1 MRRTPSVLRYVF
13 AVLTVAAALG
23 VRMLLRPWTGVGA
36 PFVFFFSTV
45 LVSSFFWGAGP
56 GLLAGFIAAC
66 VSAFLFV
73 YQAGYT
79 TAQAVCQSILFL
91 LEASIVCIL
100 ADRFANTK
108 RQSEIYERA
117 ARQAQHLA
125 NLGSWTWDPKSD
137 TAEWSEEAY
146 RIFGVSPK
154 LPAPT
159 FHDSRPVLFT
169 PESSKRLRTTVD
181 GALRHG
187 ASYELELE
195 FARPDGSTRHVT
207 LRGEPVR
214 DASGRACGLHGTV
227 QDITELKRL
236 QRMREEWTSVI
247 AHDLRQPIG
256 TIMMCADLLTRVGE
270 GSREEREKFT
280 SKIRSSAFNL
290 ARMVDDLLDV
300 SQMETQRLHL
310 ERKWIDPLRLVHETV
325 DRLTLVMKDLHVDIS
340 GSSDLLPV
348 FVDPGRV
355 EQILGN
361 LLSNAVKYGNETEP
375 IRVRLKRDIGE
386 VEISVMNHGK
396 GIAKEEISRLFDRFS
411 RAKSSHPSSV
421 PGLGLGLYISKGL
434 VEAHGGRIWVKSV
447 PNSTTTFYFTLPV
460 RVIRTGE
467 AA

>member
-1 MRRTPSVLRYVF
+1 LRYVF

-45 LVSSFFWGAGP
+45 LISSFFWGSGP
-56 GLLAGFIAAC
+56 GLLVGFIAAC

-79 TAQAVCQSILFL
+79 TTQAISQTILFL
-91 LEASIVCIL
+91 LETSIVCIL
-100 ADRFANTK
+100 ADRFGKAK
-108 RQSEIYERA
+108 RHSEMYERA

-125 NLGSWTWDPKSD
+125 NLGSWTWDPNSGN
-137 TAEWSEEAY
+137 AEWSEEAY
-146 RIFGVSPK
+146 HIFGVDPQ
-154 LPAPT
+154 LPAPA
-159 FHDSRPVLFT
+159 FYDGHPALFT
-169 PESSKRLRTTVD
+169 PESSKRLRTAVD
-181 GALRHG
+181 MALRHE
-187 ASYELELE
+187 ASFEVELE
-195 FARPDGSTRHVT
+195 FLRPDGATRCVT
-207 LRGEPVR
+207 LRGEPIR

-236 QRMREEWTSVI
+236 QKMREEWTSVI

-256 TIMMCADLLTRVGE
+256 TIMMCADLLTRTGE

-280 SKIRSSAFNL
+280 GKIRSSAFNL

-310 ERKWIDPLRLVHETV
+310 ERKWIDPLRLVRESV
-325 DRLTLVMKDLHVDIS
+325 DRLAYVMKDLRVDIS

-348 FVDPGRV
+348 FVDAGRV

-361 LLSNAVKYGNETEP
+361 LLSNAVKYGNEREA
-375 IRVRLKRDIGE
+375 ICVRLKRYRDE
-386 VEISVMNHGK
+386 VEIAVMNYGK
-396 GIAKEEISRLFDRFS
+396 GIAEEEISRLFDRFS
-411 RAKSSHPSSV
+411 RAKSSHTSSV

-434 VEAHGGRIWVKSV
+434 VEAHGGRIWVESV
-447 PNSTTTFYFTLPV
+447 PNFTTTFYFTLPV
-460 RVIRTGE
+460 RVVRTEE